1 MRIQRRWMIT
11 AICALAV
18 LANVAGVIAQS
29 GKPKERDVLIE
40 RRGGAVVAGGG
51 QAEHWSF
58 RDSDGDGNTFVFIS
72 GEMSFDGKVV
82 KGAPY
87 SAQAISESIQTLAD
101 GNRIVHKST
110 ATVYRDG
117 EGRTRREQTL
127 KAIGPYASAGD
138 PPQTTFINDPV
149 AGVNYILDSRTRTAR
164 KVALPAFKRRS
175 GDPVVVTTEGAATKV
190 RPRDGEIKEAEIKEH
205 KLRAIEESVIV
216 GGPGLPHGPRPGA
229 TFEYLRTKPDPNNTK
244 KESLGKQTIE
254 GVEAEGTRLTITIPA
269 GEIGNELPMQIVSES
284 WYSPELQ
291 TIIMSK
297 HMDPRMGEHTYR
309 LTNITLGEP
318 ARALFEVPADYTVK
332 ESMPGNLKMKI
343 ERELQES
350 KRKPE
355 ERDF

>member
-18 LANVAGVIAQS
+18 LVNVAGVIAQS
-29 GKPKERDVLIE
+29 GKPKDRDVMIE
-40 RRGGAVVAGGG
+40 RRGGAVIAGGR
-51 QAEHWSF
+51 QEHWSF
-58 RDSDGDGNTFVFIS
+58 MDQDGDGNTFVFIS
-72 GEMSFDGKVV
+72 GEMSFDGKLV

-127 KAIGPYASAGD
+127 RAIGPYASAGD

-164 KVALPAFKRRS
+164 KLGLPRFKGRPGES
-175 GDPVVVTTEGAATKV
+175 VVVTTEGASKS
-190 RPRDGEIKEAEIKEH
+190 RSKDGEIKEAEIKEH
-205 KLRAIEESVIV
+205 KLRAIEETVIA

-229 TFEYLRTKPDPNNTK
+229 TFEYLRTKPDPKNTK
-244 KESLGKQTIE
+244 KESLGKQSIE
-254 GVEAEGTRLTITIPA
+254 GVEAEGTRVTITIPA

-284 WYSPELQ
+284 WYSQELQ

-297 HMDPRMGEHTYR
+297 HTDPRMGEHTYR

-318 ARALFEVPADYTVK
+318 ARTLFEVPSDYTIK

-343 ERELQES
+343 ERELQDA

-355 ERDF
+355 EKDF